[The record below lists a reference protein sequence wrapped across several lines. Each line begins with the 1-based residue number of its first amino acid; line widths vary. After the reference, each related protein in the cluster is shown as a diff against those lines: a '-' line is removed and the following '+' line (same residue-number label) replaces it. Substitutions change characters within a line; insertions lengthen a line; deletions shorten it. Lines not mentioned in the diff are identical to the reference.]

1 MPLVEQ
7 ELITLPDHPS
17 SPPLF
22 SGVRVNRSLVL
33 CVLFCRSLFVVCSF
47 SFGHCVVC
55 PSIYGCWLPSG
66 IFNLFSL
73 FLESKLLN
81 AVGLCLAGIFV
92 LAWLLNRAI
101 ILNSVLFFFLLISII
116 HYRVSV
122 SPTTEQIC
130 MDIYPL

>member
-1 MPLVEQ
+1 
-7 ELITLPDHPS
+7 
-17 SPPLF
+17 
-22 SGVRVNRSLVL
+22 
-33 CVLFCRSLFVVCSF
+33 
-47 SFGHCVVC
+47 
-55 PSIYGCWLPSG
+55 
-66 IFNLFSL
+66 
-73 FLESKLLN
+73 
-81 AVGLCLAGIFV
+81 LAGIFV